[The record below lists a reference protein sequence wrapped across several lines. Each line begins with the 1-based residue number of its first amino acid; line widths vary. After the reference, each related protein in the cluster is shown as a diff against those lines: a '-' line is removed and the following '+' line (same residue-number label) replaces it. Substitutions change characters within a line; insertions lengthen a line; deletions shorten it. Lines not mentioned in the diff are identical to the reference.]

1 MQITGIFR
9 GGMATFLR
17 ESLGNAVFFS
27 VYENT
32 RHLMHLQLKNAC
44 TEHKGLAD
52 LGVGI
57 ISGGLGGVA
66 VSVADSLD
74 SLYFA
79 YLLFPLPFIRLHLL
93 TYGLSPKK
101 NPVLVCCFTA

>member
-1 MQITGIFR
+1 
-9 GGMATFLR
+9 MATFLR

-32 RHLMHLQLKNAC
+32 RHLMHLQLKDAC

-52 LGVGI
+52 LGIGI

-66 VSVADSLD
+66 VSVVDSLD

-79 YLLFPLPFIRLHLL
+79 YLLFPLLPFFRLHLL
-93 TYGLSPKK
+93 TYVLSPKK
-101 NPVLVCCFTA
+101 SSFGLLFYRWMWQKP